1 MWTRTLAAASVSLR
15 PSSLPRE
22 ILRSTFAPANFL
34 RDTILPRAQLTP
46 CLPRSIRQ
54 ISTVNMGDK
63 VAAITLPNSE
73 QFYLDGEQG
82 ESYLI
87 QVSWPLHWQGHDP
100 PVGNEQLP
108 IIYIVDGNA
117 LFLTATEAAWRRAAS
132 SHFAGGGIVVAI
144 GYPLTRK
151 LYDARRRSLDL
162 TPPTQAQIPGY
173 GGADLCLDF
182 IDKAVRPAIKERFP
196 KLSFSREALYGH
208 SYGGLF
214 ALHAL
219 FTRPQ
224 SFDCYIASS
233 PSIWWNSRCILH
245 EAKSFLDKA
254 KEADEQTP
262 SLMVFFGSHEQSP
275 PQWNNEP
282 LDHYEARKQIA
293 SDLRMGDNARD
304 LVEMVRRS
312 ERLHTVVV
320 NEYEGE
326 EHTSV
331 MACSMSR
338 GLTAFFEDWPL
349 PN

>member
-1 MWTRTLAAASVSLR
+1 
-15 PSSLPRE
+15 
-22 ILRSTFAPANFL
+22 
-34 RDTILPRAQLTP
+34 
-46 CLPRSIRQ
+46 
-54 ISTVNMGDK
+54 MGDK
-63 VAAITLPNSE
+63 AAAITLPNSE
-73 QFYLDGEQG
+73 QFYLDSEQG

-144 GYPLTRK
+144 GYPLTKK

-162 TPPTQAQIPGY
+162 TPPTQAQVNGY

-182 IDKAVRPAIKERFP
+182 IEKAVRPAIKERFP

-245 EAKSFLDKA
+245 EAKSFLDQEKA
-254 KEADEQTP
+254 ADEQAP

-293 SDLRMGDNARD
+293 SDLRMGDNSRD
-304 LVEMVRRS
+304 LVGMLQDS
-312 ERLHTVVV
+312 KRLHTVIV
-320 NEYEGE
+320 NEYDGE

>member
-1 MWTRTLAAASVSLR
+1 MT
-15 PSSLPRE
+15 
-22 ILRSTFAPANFL
+22 
-34 RDTILPRAQLTP
+34 
-46 CLPRSIRQ
+46 
-54 ISTVNMGDK
+54 K
-63 VAAITLPNSE
+63 
-73 QFYLDGEQG
+73 
-82 ESYLI
+82 
-87 QVSWPLHWQGHDP
+87 
-100 PVGNEQLP
+100 
-108 IIYIVDGNA
+108 
-117 LFLTATEAAWRRAAS
+117 
-132 SHFAGGGIVVAI
+132 
-144 GYPLTRK
+144 K

-162 TPPTQAQIPGY
+162 TPPTQAQINGY

-182 IDKAVRPAIKERFP
+182 IEKAVRPAIKKRFP

-245 EAKSFLDKA
+245 EAKSFLDQEKA
-254 KEADEQTP
+254 ADEQAP

-293 SDLRMGDNARD
+293 SDLRMGDNSRD
-304 LVEMVRRS
+304 LVGMLQDS
-312 ERLHTVVV
+312 KRLHTVVV
-320 NEYEGE
+320 NEYDGE